1 MIRAI
6 IVPDD
11 AFVIDVARQAAARGL
26 HLIRHQTTGRHALC
40 REVPKGWTRCAAK
53 ARDEGQCQ

>member
-11 AFVIDVARQAAARGL
+11 ALVIDVAQQAAARGL
-26 HLIRHQTTGRHALC
+26 HLIRHQFTGRHALC
-40 REVPKGWTRCAAK
+40 REVPKGWTRCAAVF
-53 ARDEGQCQ
+53 RNGGPRQ

>member
-11 AFVIDVARQAAARGL
+11 ALVIDVAQQAAARGL
-26 HLIRHQTTGRHALC
+26 HLIRHQITGRHALC
-40 REVPKGWTRCAAK
+40 REVPKGWTRCAAVVR
-53 ARDEGQCQ
+53 AGGPRQ

>member
-11 AFVIDVARQAAARGL
+11 ALVIDVAQQAAACGL
-26 HLIRHQTTGRHALC
+26 HLIRHQATGRHVLC
-40 REVPKGWTRCAAK
+40 REVPPGWTRCAVAVRD
-53 ARDEGQCQ
+53 ARAPR

>member
-11 AFVIDVARQAAARGL
+11 ALVIEVAQQAAARGL

-40 REVPKGWTRCAAK
+40 REVPKGWTRCAAVI
-53 ARDEGQCQ
+53 RDNGAKQ